1 MLFFHHKMYVLYNL
15 GYINGAFSMKQ
26 LLVSLDIYHLPSLI
40 IKKHLY
46 MTKKACLTH
55 DFSAGLFRIRLTS
68 NLNVCFNIAENNVTS
83 WFCF

>member
-1 MLFFHHKMYVLYNL
+1 MLFFHHKMYVLYTL
-15 GYINGAFSMKQ
+15 GYIFRSKRCAFSMKQ

-55 DFSAGLFRIRLTS
+55 VFSAGLVRIRLTL
-68 NLNVCFNIAENNVTS
+68 NLNMCLN
-83 WFCF
+83 